1 MDGER
6 WRQAEIPPEVQRLTT
21 SLEEGEY
28 TLLNPDYYLLKL
40 MIGLSFNAELMDNH
54 VTANRL
60 GNGLFISPITPSSI
74 LPPSSPSLSL
84 SSAY

>member
-6 WRQAEIPPEVQRLTT
+6 WRQADIPPEVQRLTT
-21 SLEEGEY
+21 SLEKGEY
-28 TLLNPDYYLLKL
+28 ILLNADFNLLKL

-54 VTANRL
+54 VTANRQ

-74 LPPSSPSLSL
+74 LPLLPP
-84 SSAY
+84 SAY

>member
-6 WRQAEIPPEVQRLTT
+6 WRQADIPPEVQRLTT
-21 SLEEGEY
+21 SLEKGEY
-28 TLLNPDYYLLKL
+28 ILYNNADYYLLKL

-54 VTANRL
+54 VTANRQ

-74 LPPSSPSLSL
+74 LPLLPP
-84 SSAY
+84 SAY